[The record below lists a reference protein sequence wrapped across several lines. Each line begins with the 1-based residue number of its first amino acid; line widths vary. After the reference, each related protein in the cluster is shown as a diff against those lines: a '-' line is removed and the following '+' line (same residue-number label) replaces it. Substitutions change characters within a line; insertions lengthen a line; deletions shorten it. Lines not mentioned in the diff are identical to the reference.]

1 MAAAWDA
8 WGLDRL
14 ERSVVSI
21 KRDGGAA
28 TVNVNLR
35 AGGGQVVRH
44 ERTIRPTT
52 GGFAV
57 DERVEIPAELTDLAR
72 VGVAF
77 ETVAGFED
85 ATWYGRG
92 PHESYP
98 DRKRGARIGRWESS
112 VNDLATPYIRPQE
125 NGGRADVRWLELA
138 DGDGR
143 RLRLAFDR
151 PLQVSATHH
160 RAADLASAT
169 HDHELARSDTTVVH
183 LDVAHRGLGTA
194 SCGPDTLP
202 AYLVGPGTYE
212 WSWSLTATGPDAS

>member
-1 MAAAWDA
+1 MAARWTE

-14 ERSVVSI
+14 ERNVVSI
-21 KRDGGAA
+21 ERDGGAT
-28 TVNVNLR
+28 TVIANLR
-35 AGGGQVVRH
+35 TGGGQVIRH
-44 ERTIRPTT
+44 ERTIRAAAA
-52 GGFAV
+52 GFV
-57 DERVEIPAELTDLAR
+57 VHERVEIPPELTDLAR
-72 VGVAF
+72 IGVTL
-77 ETVAGFED
+77 ETVAGFEA

-98 DRKRGARIGRWESS
+98 DRKRGARIGRWASTVS
-112 VNDLATPYIRPQE
+112 DLATPYIRPQE
-125 NGGRADVRWLELA
+125 TGGRADVRWLELA
-138 DGDGR
+138 DSDGR

-169 HDHELARSDTTVVH
+169 HDEELAARSTTVVH

-202 AYLVGPGTYE
+202 AYLVGPGTYAWT
-212 WSWSLTATGPDAS
+212 WSVAVTGHAAS